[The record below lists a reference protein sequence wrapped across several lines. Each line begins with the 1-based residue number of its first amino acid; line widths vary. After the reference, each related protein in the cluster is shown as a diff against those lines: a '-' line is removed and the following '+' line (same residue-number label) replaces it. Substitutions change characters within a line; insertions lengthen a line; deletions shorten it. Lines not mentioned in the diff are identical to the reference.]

1 MGKYERVTPRRELS
15 RYMTENSP
23 EDTIFMQTHGSM
35 QQPRAVAGSSTRLL
49 LNQPM
54 KVIMDWHHTSLAIA
68 LQLQTGT
75 RESAKEKEGGD
86 VPEGSALES
95 WCPRMSGKIPRGS
108 PTQFKLL
115 QERRLL
121 NPSPTNPAVLP
132 LVQILPRA
140 KTDA

>member
-1 MGKYERVTPRRELS
+1 
-15 RYMTENSP
+15 
-23 EDTIFMQTHGSM
+23 
-35 QQPRAVAGSSTRLL
+35 
-49 LNQPM
+49 
-54 KVIMDWHHTSLAIA
+54 MDWHHTSLAIA

-86 VPEGSALES
+86 VPEGSVLES
-95 WCPRMSGKIPRGS
+95 WRPRMSGKIPRGS
-108 PTQFKLL
+108 PSQFKLL